1 MSSSSNLVNQS
12 KPSAAPSSNL
22 PQLIDIEFNGVNPTV
37 RGQEQIKKIF
47 DYLKKD
53 PNHAI
58 SLVGAATPQGSPLNN
73 KKLAINRA
81 DQVKK
86 ILEKMLKEAKID
98 GDEKIIIEKTNLQA
112 KKSSVEVRTKI
123 DMFSADGKVAISF
136 FYDGSFTNSMRTQ
149 IQGWLNNISTA
160 EHPTQG
166 DLSPAERRKMLDNMA
181 QYLQNNGFQRV
192 RYGGYDN
199 INNLRGK
206 NPAVREPMPQPQ
218 EIKISMM

>member
-1 MSSSSNLVNQS
+1 MSAGSS
-12 KPSAAPSSNL
+12 KNL
-22 PQLIDIEFNGVNPTV
+22 PSVIDIEFDGVNPTNNGWV
-37 RGQEQIKKIF
+37 QIKKIF

-98 GDEKIIIEKTNLQA
+98 GDEKIIIKKTNLQA
-112 KKSSVEVRTKI
+112 KKSSVEVGTKI
-123 DMFSADGKVAISF
+123 DMRSADGKAAISF

-149 IQGWLNNISTA
+149 IQGWLNHISTA

-181 QYLQNNGFQRV
+181 QHLQNKGFQRV

-199 INNLRGK
+199 NINNLQLKQLRGK
-206 NPAVREPMPQPQ
+206 NPAVREAMPQPP